1 MDFTK
6 IHLSKIHP
14 RNPLLRLGVAGG
26 DFGGLLGELGALL
39 GGHHGHL
46 SLQHVVLQGRSEIGG
61 ILLGLP
67 AAFLAASAAISAWEW
82 AMDTAASACS

>member
-67 AAFLAASAAISAWEW
+67 RRLLGRIGSHLGLG
-82 AMDTAASACS
+82 MGHGHGGLACS